1 MCIRCVGGLVV
12 GQIDRLLRKSV
23 DGQVGGW
30 VGGNIW
36 VDWLDK

>member
-1 MCIRCVGGLVV
+1 VV
-12 GQIDRLLRKSV
+12 GQIDRLVRKGV
-23 DGQVGGW
+23 DGKVGGW